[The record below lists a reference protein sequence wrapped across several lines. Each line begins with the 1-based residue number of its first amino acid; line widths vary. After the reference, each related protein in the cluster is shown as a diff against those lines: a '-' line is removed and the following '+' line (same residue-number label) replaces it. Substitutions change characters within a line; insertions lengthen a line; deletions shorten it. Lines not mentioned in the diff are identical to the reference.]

1 VTPGGR
7 YCSWTLP
14 VCIAVAVGLV
24 TAVSV
29 ADEQH
34 SRSHHG
40 CRWNTKRIDPVYEKL
55 ARQTGGQ
62 VIALNP
68 CDKTGAGSVALAA
81 TLGDPVLSIDER
93 LAGEKAYT
101 FDVAPALRRVSVS
114 ATTVRRIRLERAD
127 GSVVAGG
134 TEGVQHAKTLN
145 GEAWIVDDPPPG
157 TWTVRVRAAGEFTL
171 RVNAQRSAV
180 SASIPEPDAEG
191 PPR

>member
-1 VTPGGR
+1 MSSIRARGVAAGGTR
-7 YCSWTLP
+7 SGSSGAAFALAASLQ
-14 VCIAVAVGLV
+14 VEHE
-24 TAVSV
+24 
-29 ADEQH
+29 ADH
-34 SRSHHG
+34 
-40 CRWNTKRIDPVYEKL
+40 PVYEKL
-55 ARQTGGQ
+55 ARETGGQ

-68 CDKTGAGSVALAA
+68 CDKSGAGSVALAA

-93 LAGEKAYT
+93 LSGEKAYT
-101 FDVAPALRRVSVS
+101 FDVAPELRRVSVS

-127 GSVVAGG
+127 GSMVAGG

-171 RVNAQRSAV
+171 RVNAQRSA
-180 SASIPEPDAEG
+180 ASTSITEPDEEG